1 MVRQLIPIT
10 VILLII
16 ISLIFSTVG
25 CANIYSV
32 DAPDDEFVVSP
43 TSQKEHITVTLY
55 FSDDK
60 GINVVPEEREVL
72 PVDSLEKVIMQ
83 ELIKGPSDPILR
95 PSLPR
100 GIGIHSIDT
109 ISGIT
114 YVNFTSDIKN
124 KIPDESAEK
133 IALESLVFSLTE
145 LPGVLGVQILIGG
158 KRENTLADTENILE
172 PIYRK
177 IKVGDFFNTE
187 SRIIYNQ
194 LQAENGNEEWRYN
207 PLEVAKR
214 DGRMAGFLS
223 TDEFELI
230 SNRYSDEGDEA
241 KIALVDVV
249 HMGKSYTIKLKQ
261 LLEISDEGEDIN
273 TDEDINGD
281 IWIID
286 NVACNFTEIPPVQ
299 YENGERYIYGLVKN
313 VDYIN
318 KIISIEH
325 VYQNST
331 ESQVEIEIDIPV
343 IHDAVIRLQKII
355 GQDEYGSYRRKEV
368 DGEFIDVKPG
378 TEVSIIMTKEKSA
391 RAVIVTPKE

>member
-1 MVRQLIPIT
+1 
-10 VILLII
+10 
-16 ISLIFSTVG
+16 
-25 CANIYSV
+25 
-32 DAPDDEFVVSP
+32 
-43 TSQKEHITVTLY
+43 
-55 FSDDK
+55 
-60 GINVVPEEREVL
+60 
-72 PVDSLEKVIMQ
+72 MQ